1 MPTVKISL
9 PEDVKNQAEAQAAR
23 AGQTLE
29 QYVAN
34 LIIAHTDQP
43 VGPALE
49 AELLKGLDSPARELS
64 PQSWEDK
71 KQRFEERLPRGR

>member
-1 MPTVKISL
+1 MPTVQISL
-9 PEDVKNQAEAQAAR
+9 PEDVKALAEAEATR

-34 LIIAHTDQP
+34 LILAHADQP
-43 VGPALE
+43 VGPSLE
-49 AELLKGLDSPARELS
+49 DELLKGLDSAGRELS

-71 KQRFEERLPRGR
+71 KRRFEARQAGGR